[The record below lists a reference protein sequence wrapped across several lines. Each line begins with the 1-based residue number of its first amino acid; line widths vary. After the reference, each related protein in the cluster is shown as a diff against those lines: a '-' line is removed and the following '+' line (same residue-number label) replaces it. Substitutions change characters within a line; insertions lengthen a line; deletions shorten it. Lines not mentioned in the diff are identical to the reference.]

1 MYKQPINQHVTSSST
16 NIMTDFINF
25 NNHYVLFFFSV
36 KTLTVLT
43 FTILTV
49 ILVENL
55 LNWQLKYNCSS

>member
-25 NNHYVLFFFSV
+25 TNHYVLFFFSV
-36 KTLTVLT
+36 KTLTVVT